1 MNGPGPRRSLTGAR
15 GLRAGRSRRTSLGA
29 LALTGASALRL
40 GLQFLLL
47 PILARL
53 IGPADYGLV
62 ALAMPVILFANVVA
76 DGGMSNA
83 LGRRAEASR
92 ALESTIFW
100 LAGGV
105 GLALTL
111 IVCALAWPMGAL
123 LHQPRL
129 PAILAALS
137 PILLMNGLTAASNGR
152 IIREGRFAAFAAG
165 DLMSSLAGAAVAV
178 AAAFAGLGAWSL
190 VAQQL
195 TLWVCKL
202 GWVSF
207 AGGVRPILAFRWREA
222 SGLARFGAHTI
233 GATLADFV
241 SRSIDNLIVGGVLGA
256 TALGFYAM
264 AYQVIRA
271 PDMLISGPAYLYIF
285 TAVARVANEA
295 KAAALQNLAVSAL
308 RLGAAA
314 FAPLFLGL
322 TLTADLT
329 VPVLLGPKWGG
340 AVVPLQWLAGAGFFF
355 SMCAIMAT
363 TLMGLG
369 RTALQ
374 LRLGLV
380 LGGATVVLVAAAAP
394 FGIVAVSAALA
405 VGIGAVC
412 GLYVVQLARGLAMS
426 PLRLLAAFAP
436 AALGCAAMTVALT
449 ALRFVLTDVDT
460 LAELA
465 LLVGAGAAV
474 YAAVI
479 WITSWRRL
487 LRDAAAFANAQDDQP
502 PTPAEISDPL
512 TAMTFGEV
520 V

>member
-1 MNGPGPRRSLTGAR
+1 MNAPAPPRRLTGAH
-15 GLRAGRSRRTSLGA
+15 GLRAGRRRRTSLGA

-40 GLQFLLL
+40 SLQFLLL
-47 PILARL
+47 PVLARL

-92 ALESTIFW
+92 ALESTILW

-105 GLALTL
+105 GLALALLT
-111 IVCALAWPMGAL
+111 CAIAWPMGAL

-137 PILLMNGLTAASNGR
+137 PILFMNGLTAASNGR

-165 DLMSSLAGAAVAV
+165 DLISSLAGAVVAV
-178 AAAFAGLGAWSL
+178 VAAFAGLGAWSL

-195 TLWVCKL
+195 TLWICKL
-202 GWVSF
+202 AWVSF
-207 AGGVRPILAFRWREA
+207 AGGLRPILVFRWGEA
-222 SGLARFGAHTI
+222 ADLARFGAHTI

-241 SRSIDNLIVGGVLGA
+241 SRNIDNLIVGGVLGT

-271 PDMLISGPAYLYIF
+271 PDMLISGPFYLYIF
-285 TAVARVANEA
+285 TAIARMAHEA
-295 KAAALQNLAVSAL
+295 RGEALQALVVSAL
-308 RLGAAA
+308 RLAAAA

-322 TLTADLT
+322 MLTADLA
-329 VPVLLGPKWGG
+329 VPVLLGPKWTG
-340 AVVPLQWLAGAGFFF
+340 AVAPLQWLPAAGFFF
-355 SMCAIMAT
+355 SMCSIIAT

-369 RTALQ
+369 RTAMQ

-380 LGGATVVLVAAAAP
+380 LGGATIVLVAAAAP
-394 FGIVAVSAALA
+394 FGVTAVSAALA
-405 VGIGAVC
+405 LGIGAVSAIY
-412 GLYVVQLARGLAMS
+412 LVQLGRSLAMS
-426 PLRLLAAFAP
+426 PMRLLAAFAP
-436 AALGCAAMTVALT
+436 AAWGCAAMTLALS
-449 ALRFVLTDVDT
+449 ALRLVLTDVDA
-460 LAELA
+460 LAELS
-465 LLVGAGAAV
+465 LLAGSGAAV

-479 WITSWRRL
+479 WVTSWRRL
-487 LRDAAAFANAQDDQP
+487 LRDAAAFATAQADRP
-502 PTPAEISDPL
+502 PEPSEVPDPL
-512 TAMTFGEV
+512 PAMALGEIA
-520 V
+520 